1 MPLTTEQIAAVR
13 AWVGQDVSD
22 QTLHDRFDRLGSV
35 DATVLEELRTQLT
48 ALNAQPGSLSLP
60 SGLSVTTQSNAQVLE
75 RLIKEF
81 RNAPSLD
88 SPQEGVKASVA
99 KLVRPDRR

>member
-1 MPLTTEQIAAVR
+1 MALTTEQLAAVR
-13 AWVGQDVSD
+13 VWVGNGPTD
-22 QTLHDRFDRLGSV
+22 QALHDRYERLGSV
-35 DATVLEELRTQLT
+35 DQTVLEELRSQLT
-48 ALNAQPGSLSLP
+48 VLNAQPGSFSLP

-88 SPQEGVKASVA
+88 TPQEGVRASVA